1 MKNRLFCIVSFLLW
15 TCCTFQH
22 VCTPD
27 IDFGVII
34 ENKRAQYLE
43 RDRLQYKCFPGYEL
57 EGSGW
62 ITCKEDGWTPRPK
75 CFAPCTITKQ
85 QLEARNLLLYGG
97 QKHSELIKNART
109 MEFICVKGYI
119 IISPSVRTCIDG
131 NMDLPSCNPVVSDQE
146 TSVTG
151 DIPTLTVLPKIPF
164 SVSPQVM
171 CTAPEIGGG
180 NFFPVKS
187 QYKFEEVISA
197 KCNQGYQLES
207 RKSSFK
213 CTKYGWLPS
222 PKCVP
227 KQCDYPHIENGALSW
242 SNTYYSD
249 VYFPKKEGQTIS
261 FRCKHGFLPENKKY
275 WYRIRCTSLGWD
287 PEPKCFRLCTP
298 PKHLPH
304 GEVIYDSKNN
314 FIEGD
319 NVSFRCDAGYR
330 PENQATATC
339 TKNDWSPTPSCSSLC
354 KLYLITDQYTS
365 DCGYSLSD
373 SALNKPH

>member
-1 MKNRLFCIVSFLLW
+1 MKNRLFCIISFLLW

-43 RDRLQYKCFPGYEL
+43 RDRLQYKCFPGYDL

-85 QLEARNLLLYGG
+85 QLEARNLLLY
-97 QKHSELIKNART
+97 
-109 MEFICVKGYI
+109 
-119 IISPSVRTCIDG
+119 
-131 NMDLPSCNPVVSDQE
+131 VSDQE
-146 TSVTG
+146 TSITG
-151 DIPTLTVLPKIPF
+151 DIPAGATTSKNLLLLASDLSTP
-164 SVSPQVM
+164 VM

-249 VYFPKKEGQTIS
+249 VYFPKRRDRQLVSDASTA
-261 FRCKHGFLPENKKY
+261 FCKKIK
-275 WYRIRCTSLGWD
+275 CTG
-287 PEPKCFRLCTP
+287 
-298 PKHLPH
+298 
-304 GEVIYDSKNN
+304 
-314 FIEGD
+314 IELDAPSWAGIQNRNASD
-319 NVSFRCDAGYR
+319 NA
-330 PENQATATC
+330 P
-339 TKNDWSPTPSCSSLC
+339 L
-354 KLYLITDQYTS
+354 
-365 DCGYSLSD
+365 
-373 SALNKPH
+373 LNPCHMVT